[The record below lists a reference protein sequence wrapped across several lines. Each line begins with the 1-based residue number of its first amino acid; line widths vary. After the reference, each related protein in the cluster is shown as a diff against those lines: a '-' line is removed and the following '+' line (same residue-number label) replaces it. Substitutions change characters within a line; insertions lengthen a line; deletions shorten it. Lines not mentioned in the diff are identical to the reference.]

1 MAVFSNSS
9 RRKSTRNLIV
19 WLLDRLAAFFERLAA
34 LTTDPELKLYIPNA
48 MVVCIY
54 KDVSRD
60 IELWVDETKN
70 CILRSEWNKIVSELS
85 AIAVGR
91 EYVFLDKNGRRISI
105 ILLANDS
112 VEFRFHAMTFDG
124 VVRARRSDLAR
135 SFTKYRA
142 YVDAEEKR

>member
-1 MAVFSNSS
+1 MAGFWNSS
-9 RRKSTRNLIV
+9 RRKSTRDLII
-19 WLLDRLAAFFERLAA
+19 WLLDRLAAVFERLAA
-34 LTTDPELKLYIPNA
+34 LTTDPVLKLYIPNA

-60 IELWVDETKN
+60 IEVWVGEGKN
-70 CILRSEWNKIVSELS
+70 CISRSEWNKIVSELS
-85 AIAVGR
+85 AIADGR
-91 EYVFLDKNGRRISI
+91 EYVFLDKNGRRISV
-105 ILLANDS
+105 ILLASDS
-112 VEFRFHAMTFDG
+112 VEFRFHAMTLDG

>member
-54 KDVSRD
+54 KDASRE
-60 IELWVDETKN
+60 IELWVGEAKN
-70 CILRSEWNKIVSELS
+70 CISRSEWNKIVSELS
-85 AIAVGR
+85 AIADGR
-91 EYVFLDKNGRRISI
+91 EYVFLDKNRRRICV
-105 ILLANDS
+105 ILLASDS

-124 VVRARRSDLAR
+124 VVRARRCDLAR